1 MPFEA
6 VLMNRTFVAIAPIL
20 LLVALPARAG
30 IGDKALPLLAS
41 QKTKLYYTLNGVSD
55 TPQIATVIFCN
66 NTGVGQGTANVLPG
80 RTLTFVTKATAAF
93 THDEVILG
101 SGAADTT
108 GASARIFA
116 TGKTFVCSALLV
128 AKTASPPDSMATLPI
143 FSTLKQSGQ

>member
-1 MPFEA
+1 
-6 VLMNRTFVAIAPIL
+6 MNRTFVAIAPIL

-30 IGDKALPLLAS
+30 IGDKTLPLLAG

-101 SGAADTT
+101 SGAADKVEVQLAYAI
-108 GASARIFA
+108 G
-116 TGKTFVCSALLV
+116 V
-128 AKTASPPDSMATLPI
+128 ADPVSIMI
-143 FSTLKQSGQ
+143 ERGVVGR